1 MAVTYTATTFANY
14 QPLYNENGVQGVRIA
29 FASGAISMSSG
40 DVIFL
45 AKIPHG
51 ALPMDLVE
59 DHSAGGTAFGI
70 KFGLA
75 TGGPGG
81 AATYSC
87 YIAAGAQ
94 ATKNRLSVLGM
105 PAQVSV
111 SDNDPNRYGILACK
125 VGTATSTT
133 SLFVNVIFTYKTDG
147 SV

>member
-1 MAVTYTATTFANY
+1 MATLTATTFANY

-29 FASGAISMSSG
+29 FNSGATTLATG
-40 DVIFL
+40 DVVFL

-59 DHSAGGTAFGI
+59 DHSTGATTYGI

-75 TGGPGG
+75 SGGPAGS
-81 AATYSC
+81 ATFSC
-87 YIAAGAQ
+87 YIASGAQ

-105 PAQVSV
+105 PAQVSC
-111 SDNDPNRYGILACK
+111 SDGDPNRYGILAAK
-125 VGTATSTT
+125 VATATTTT
-133 SLFVNVIFTYKTDG
+133 SVIINAIFTYKTDG